1 MQHREPSRRVLVR
14 RLLTVCVYLFYS
26 ASVLYLIF
34 GTMKFLQTRDPLLLL
49 SLLVTF
55 TTLVLTIAQKV
66 VSPLE

>member
-1 MQHREPSRRVLVR
+1 LVR